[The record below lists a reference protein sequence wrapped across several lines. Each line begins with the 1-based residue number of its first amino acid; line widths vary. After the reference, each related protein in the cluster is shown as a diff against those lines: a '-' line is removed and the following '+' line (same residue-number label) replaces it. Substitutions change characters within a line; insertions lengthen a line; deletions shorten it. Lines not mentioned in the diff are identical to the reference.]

1 MIPFFQITSLEIGP
15 ITLQAW
21 GTMLAL
27 AFAVGIYLSSRELKK
42 RGGEPDRI
50 IDVSFWVILFAVIGA
65 RFFYVLGNLD
75 LFRENWIGVL
85 KFWEGGAAL
94 IGGIAGALVVFLIYI
109 RKKKIPFWEL
119 AEPIVFV
126 LPLSIFIG
134 RIGCFLIHDHMGKI
148 TNVPWGMEYIDG
160 MVRHETTLYNGLS
173 ALLLFCL
180 FLVVKRFN
188 WSQTK
193 GFFTTVFLLW
203 YGVSRFITD
212 FFRADD
218 LPTSDPRWFG
228 FTPTQYVSV
237 VMIGIS
243 LYLYKHNK
251 TINLKRNKYEK
262 K

>member
-1 MIPFFQITSLEIGP
+1 MIPYFQVTSLEIGP
-15 ITLQAW
+15 VTLQAW

-27 AFAVGIYLSSRELKK
+27 AFAVGIFFSYRELKK
-42 RGGEPDRI
+42 RGGDPEKI
-50 IDVSFWVILFAVIGA
+50 IDVSFWVILSAIIGG

-75 LFRENWIGVL
+75 LFREDWLAVL
-85 KFWEGGAAL
+85 KFWEGGATL
-94 IGGIAGALVVFLIYI
+94 IGGIVGAFVAFLIYI

-119 AEPIVFV
+119 TEPIIFV

-134 RIGCFLIHDHMGKI
+134 RVGCFLIHDHMGKI
-148 TNVPWGMEYIDG
+148 TDVPWGMKYIDG
-160 MVRHETTLYNGLS
+160 MIRHETSLYNGLS
-173 ALLLFCL
+173 MLLLFILLL
-180 FLVVKRFN
+180 FAKKHN

-218 LPTSDPRWFG
+218 LIVSDLRWLG
-228 FTPTQYVSV
+228 LTPNQYIAIA
-237 VMIGIS
+237 MIGIS
-243 LYLYKHNK
+243 LYLYKHHK
-251 TINLKRNKYEK
+251 TINFKKEK

>member
-1 MIPFFQITSLEIGP
+1 MIPYFQVTSLEIGP

-27 AFAVGIYLSSRELKK
+27 AFAVGIYFSSRELKR
-42 RGGEPDRI
+42 RGGDPGKI

-65 RFFYVLGNLD
+65 RFFHVLGNLD
-75 LFRENWIGVL
+75 LYIGNWFGVI
-85 KFWEGGAAL
+85 KFWEGGATL
-94 IGGIAGALVVFLIYI
+94 FGGIAGALVAFLMYI

-119 AEPIVFV
+119 AEPVIFV

-148 TNVPWGMEYIDG
+148 TSFPWGMEYIDG
-160 MVRHETTLYNGLS
+160 MVRHETSLYNGFS
-173 ALLLFCL
+173 MLLLFIL
-180 FLVVKRFN
+180 FLVAKKFT
-188 WSQTK
+188 WSQTR
-193 GFFTTVFLLW
+193 GFFTTVFLFW

-218 LPTSDPRWFG
+218 LVVSDLRWFG
-228 FTPTQYVSV
+228 ITPNQYIAIA
-237 VMIGIS
+237 MIGIS

-251 TINLKRNKYEK
+251 IINLNKEQV
-262 K
+262 